1 MGVKIENSSR
11 LRTVGGSEG
20 DVAVRLAG
28 AHGESAVSHVEGLV
42 VAMVRG
48 IYLAGLPGVS
58 VRLG

>member
-1 MGVKIENSSR
+1 MGVKIENISR

-28 AHGESAVSHVEGLV
+28 AHGESAVSYLEGLV
-42 VAMVRG
+42 AAIVRG
-48 IYLAGLPGVS
+48 MYLAGIPGAS